1 MSGEFGLKKV
11 LGLSDL
17 VAIEVGTTV
26 GAGIFSLTALAATRT
41 GPSVPLAFAAAAVP
55 IVFIMMTVGMLGS
68 ALPTVGGTYRY
79 PSRLFSPLWA
89 TVGVWCYAIG
99 LVFGAL
105 PLYAT
110 ECVHY
115 LQAVWPALPFKPTA
129 IGLLTLFFLVNLIGI
144 EIAAS
149 AQAVMVAV
157 LIAAL
162 VAFGGIGL
170 KSVTAAN
177 FVPPL
182 PGGLGGF
189 VLAACILTFALQGSN
204 SVIELGA
211 EIKRPAR
218 DIPLSLLISI
228 PLVTVLYILVAVAA
242 IGNIDYHAWIAMPN
256 ANLTQPARA
265 FLSSGWFLFFLF
277 GGAIFAFTTTLN
289 GTFMWATKSLM
300 VVARDGIIPPAL
312 ARTGRF
318 GTPVAFLAILW
329 AGSVIAVLANA
340 GIKTFASYATIGGM
354 IIFIPSMI
362 SAWLLPQKAPAV
374 YNRPGFR
381 LRGKM
386 LYVAPGIGIITS
398 ALLIVILLADL
409 KIWAVPFLVWFGLG
423 FAFYYLRK
431 RSVEAAA
438 GTTFQEIIDQ
448 DLAAMVGQGPE
459 PDAPA
464 GPPSPG

>member
-11 LGLSDL
+11 LGLGDL

-26 GAGIFSLTALAATRT
+26 GAGIFSLTALAASFT

-68 ALPTVGGTYRY
+68 AMPTVGGTYRY

-105 PLYAT
+105 PMYAT
-110 ECVHY
+110 ECVRY
-115 LQAVWPALPFKPTA
+115 LQSVWPGLPFKPAA
-129 IGLLTLFFLVNLIGI
+129 IGLLTIFFLVNVVGI

-149 AQAVMVAV
+149 AQALMVVV

-162 VAFGGIGL
+162 IAFGGIGL
-170 KSVTAAN
+170 ASVDPTN

-182 PGGLGGF
+182 PHGLGGF

-211 EIKRPAR
+211 EIKRPSR

-228 PLVTVLYILVAVAA
+228 PLVSVLYILVAVAA
-242 IGNIDYHAWIAMPN
+242 LGNIDFHSWTAMEN
-256 ANLTQPARA
+256 ANLTQPARV
-265 FLSSGWFLFFLF
+265 FLSRPWFLFFLI
-277 GGAIFAFTTTLN
+277 GGAIFAFSTTLN
-289 GTFMWATKSLM
+289 ATFMWATKSLM

-318 GTPVAFLAILW
+318 GTPVIFLAILW

-354 IIFIPSMI
+354 VIFIPSMI
-362 SAWLLPQKAPAV
+362 SAMLLPKKAPAL

-386 LYVAPGIGIITS
+386 LYIAPGIGIITS
-398 ALLIVILLADL
+398 ALLIIILLADL
-409 KIWAVPFLVWFGLG
+409 KLWALPFLAWFGLG

-431 RSVEAAA
+431 RAVEARA
-438 GTTFQEIIDQ
+438 GTSFQEIIAK
-448 DLAAMVGQGPE
+448 DLAAMIRDG
-459 PDAPA
+459 
-464 GPPSPG
+464 